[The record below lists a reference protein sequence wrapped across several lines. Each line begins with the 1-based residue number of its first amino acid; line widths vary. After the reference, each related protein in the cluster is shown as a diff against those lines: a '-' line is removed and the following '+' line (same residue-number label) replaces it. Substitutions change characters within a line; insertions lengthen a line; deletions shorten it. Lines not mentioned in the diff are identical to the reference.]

1 VNHYQKILLYDMKN
15 FDKEPFA
22 TFTIKDPALDKISY
36 PPRHPII
43 TSMSFST
50 NGKWLLVGTAGD
62 AHYVM
67 DAFDG
72 RTLAKLEGHVGLE
85 RGKFS
90 KSVGVTPVKGI
101 SGEEVNWTQD
111 SLFVVGGSQAGK
123 IHFWDA
129 SQIPEAEVPDGEDV
143 KILSPIVNLDGHP
156 GPSRCVRFNPRLQ
169 MMVTAGPELVT
180 WISCFCL
187 TVSLT

>member
-1 VNHYQKILLYDMKN
+1 MKN

-22 TFTIKDPALDKISY
+22 TFSIQDPALSKISY

-72 RTLAKLEGHVGLE
+72 RTLAKLEGYVGLE
-85 RGKFS
+85 RGKAS
-90 KSVGVTPVKGI
+90 KSVDVTPVRGI
-101 SGEEVNWTQD
+101 SGEEVGWTQD
-111 SLFVVGGSQAGK
+111 SLFVVGGSHTGK
-123 IHFWDA
+123 VHFWET
-129 SQIPEAEVPDGEDV
+129 SQIPEADVPEGEDIKV
-143 KILSPIVNLDGHP
+143 LQPLVNLDGHP
-156 GPSRCVRFNPRLQ
+156 GPSRCVKFNPRLQ
-169 MMVTAGPELVT
+169 MMVTASSELVST
-180 WISCFCL
+180 NI
-187 TVSLT
+187 